1 MPVFGLQP
9 QILEER
15 LTIDL
20 TSRVVVRIL
29 QGIPGGAL
37 REKSRHKIR
46 LKPVTENMNVQRSS
60 KIGEAGEQMACDFLL
75 SRGHQILDR
84 NWRSGHLELDIVSE
98 GPDGLHFV
106 EVKAR
111 MAPVTTA
118 TMTDQVNTVKRKR
131 ISAAALQY
139 LNKKHLAG
147 KEVYFDIVSVMFDGK
162 ETVVRY
168 FPQAWI
174 PMYV

>member
-1 MPVFGLQP
+1 
-9 QILEER
+9 
-15 LTIDL
+15 
-20 TSRVVVRIL
+20 
-29 QGIPGGAL
+29 
-37 REKSRHKIR
+37 
-46 LKPVTENMNVQRSS
+46 MNVLKTS
-60 KIGEAGEQMACDFLL
+60 KIGQNGEEIACDFLL

-98 GPDGLHFV
+98 DQEGLHFV

-111 MAPVTTA
+111 TAPVTSTL
-118 TMTDQVNTVKRKR
+118 TDQVNLIKQKR

-139 LNKKHLAG
+139 LNKKHLVG
-147 KEVYFDIVSVMFDGK
+147 QEVFFDIVSVLFDGQ

-168 FPQAWI
+168 FPHAWI

>member
-1 MPVFGLQP
+1 MNVL
-9 QILEER
+9 R
-15 LTIDL
+15 
-20 TSRVVVRIL
+20 TSR
-29 QGIPGGAL
+29 
-37 REKSRHKIR
+37 
-46 LKPVTENMNVQRSS
+46 
-60 KIGEAGEQMACDFLL
+60 IGQTGEDVACDFLL

-98 GPDGLHFV
+98 AGDGLHFV

-111 MAPVTTA
+111 TAPVTSTL
-118 TMTDQVNTVKRKR
+118 TDQVNRVKQKP

-139 LNKKHLAG
+139 LNKNHLMG
-147 KEVYFDIVSVMFDGK
+147 REVFFDIVSVTFIGG

>member
-1 MPVFGLQP
+1 
-9 QILEER
+9 
-15 LTIDL
+15 
-20 TSRVVVRIL
+20 
-29 QGIPGGAL
+29 
-37 REKSRHKIR
+37 
-46 LKPVTENMNVQRSS
+46 MNVQKRS
-60 KIGEAGEQMACDFLL
+60 KIGEVGEQMACDFLQT
-75 SRGHQILDR
+75 RGHQILDR

-111 MAPVTTA
+111 TAPVTTSI
-118 TMTDQVNTVKRKR
+118 TDQVTSVKQKR

-139 LNKKHLAG
+139 LNKNHLDG
-147 KEVYFDIVSVMFDGK
+147 KEVYFDIVSVLFDGR